1 MPGQQRNALP
11 SMLLKK
17 NSLATIADSLPVGS
31 LSEDELLH
39 TQPPLTSFLTVAF
52 PNSGFTN
59 PAFQSK
65 PELRQAYARRVARGF
80 GAGVPHSTDRCV
92 FTGKPALGYVLS
104 ASAHKAGPSSWLPG
118 RAFRQHIPL
127 ITAEEVINFFPWGDC
142 GLPVSGEAL
151 LCLQLFPMGCFKCAG
166 RLLAIHADHPSLLQ
180 DVVSLALQENM
191 LALLQARENQSKK
204 LGEAASS
211 APTRLIETILE
222 LSRRQERANRRREPF
237 SITAYHLTNS
247 GQSSPLDERQPMLSI
262 YRERIRTWL
271 DLYLESL
278 EEWRRPHRAHL
289 APLLVLL
296 RGLLTTADHAASAH
310 LARIPAGIPE
320 SWQHLERRLRP
331 LLVARQWSQP
341 GRADPQPYAYQRA
354 CAERARQSTLLIAPT
369 GSGKTEAALYWAL
382 GDGAQPVPRLF
393 YVLPYQAS
401 INAMYQRLSH
411 PSYFGAGMVGLQH
424 GHAFQ
429 ALYQQLLA
437 TEMGPATAR
446 EAARWSLNLNRLH
459 AYPLKVLS
467 PYQLLKVLYRIKGFE
482 GMLTDYTQAI
492 FIFDEIHAYDAER
505 LALIVALLQYLQQRY
520 GARMLIMSATLPSL
534 VRQRL
539 IEALALPEPIV
550 AEAELLQRWRR
561 HQLHLLDGDLL
572 EEGWK
577 RVAAQVKQGNM
588 VMACCNTVGR
598 AQRLYQ
604 QLRQVLAAEQV
615 LLLHSRF
622 TARDRQVR
630 EAQILERTGA
640 GAARQALALVATQVV
655 EVSLNLDVDTIYT
668 DPAPLEALVQ
678 RFGRVNRAGSKGIVP
693 VHVFRS
699 PQDGQGIYL
708 PGLVAR
714 TLSKLEEYQSQV
726 IDEVALQHW
735 LDAIYEDP
743 ELADPWQRSYGE
755 QFELASWLLKQLRP
769 FQAHAHGEEAFA
781 QLFDGMEVLPGRL
794 EQDYRDLLE
803 AGELL
808 EATQL
813 CVPLSYRTYQAL
825 VQRHQVRHLP
835 LRARARS
842 GSSIPMVEAPYDP
855 ERGLVL
861 PQDAI
866 DRSGS

>member
-1 MPGQQRNALP
+1 MQP
-11 SMLLKK
+11 SPWPDWLNQGDCDLWAKRSPHEREGGSPPVGE
-17 NSLATIADSLPVGS
+17 SLAAHTWLVLERLADLVRLRPQLAV
-31 LSEDELLH
+31 LLH
-39 TQPPLTSFLTVAF
+39 APRLWHCLFWACFLHDLGKA
-52 PNSGFTN
+52 
-59 PAFQSK
+59 
-65 PELRQAYARRVARGF
+65 ARGF
-80 GAGVPHSTDRCV
+80 QQMLRHPDQSWPYRHE
-92 FTGKPALGYVLS
+92 VLS
-104 ASAHKAGPSSWLPG
+104 LAFLDWIAHACSHEEQQWLV
-118 RAFRQHIPL
+118 ATIVSHHKE
-127 ITAEEVINFFPWGDC
+127 AEEI
-142 GLPVSGEAL
+142 
-151 LCLQLFPMGCFKCAG
+151 
-166 RLLAIHADHPSLLQ
+166 
-180 DVVSLALQENM
+180 
-191 LALLQARENQSKK
+191 
-204 LGEAASS
+204 
-211 APTRLIETILE
+211 
-222 LSRRQERANRRREPF
+222 
-237 SITAYHLTNS
+237 ITAYC
-247 GQSSPLDERQPMLSI
+247 GQTEVLAEMVNQLEPPVVEGLWRWLRICSAPWISLLGLESAGVEAVALPEKEEALQMVCRAGP
-262 YRERIRTWL
+262 ERIRTWL

-411 PSYFGAGMVGLQH
+411 PSYFGAGTVGLQH

-482 GMLTDYTQAI
+482 GMLTDYTQAL

-855 ERGLVL
+855 ELGLVL